1 MATKKSDGYSW
12 ILRSSDDDHLFSK
25 NLSEHGISVY
35 RELISGVGQRFY
47 AVPFIE
53 TTSMHHLPD
62 ESQSSGSSTPLD
74 LATGHVESDISD
86 PYADQKYWQLN
97 QKLQYETVERE
108 RLEGELMLANRQC
121 EYLARALNKAKV
133 NDSII
138 FRCLAVNNE
147 VISLVEGLGKEC
159 AEAMEFNPLP
169 DSYSPF

>member
-1 MATKKSDGYSW
+1 
-12 ILRSSDDDHLFSK
+12 
-25 NLSEHGISVY
+25 
-35 RELISGVGQRFY
+35 
-47 AVPFIE
+47 
-53 TTSMHHLPD
+53 MHHLPD